1 MKLEEFSQI
10 GKLVTENIS
19 ADAQVI
25 IGARINKDFE
35 GRVRVIT
42 IMTGVS
48 SPYILGKQR
57 IQDLSLKCYQ
67 VRLVFPKAFEEL
79 WANIEN
85 AEQGTINTLSID
97 LSE

>member
-1 MKLEEFSQI
+1 MGLPVDDRKKVLTEFYSHP
-10 GKLVTENIS
+10 GCASCDSKETECWVLSKTCNFGS
-19 ADAQVI
+19 KND
-25 IGARINKDFE
+25 R
-35 GRVRVIT
+35 
-42 IMTGVS
+42 
-48 SPYILGKQR
+48 KQR

-67 VRLVFPKAFEEL
+67 ERLVFPKAFEEL